1 MTNKQKQ
8 CLLTFLG
15 YDTGGIGNGWGSK
28 SRAAVEQAQED
39 LNLEPDGVWGPLTE
53 AAVLEAVYTYDDGPV
68 EEDLPDAEITGDAD
82 LDAQLVERFKGIRY
96 VSPEEAR
103 CQCGGKY
110 CNGFPALPDRV
121 MLELADDLRE
131 RGGGPLYR
139 SSFLRC
145 PTHNANSNGARNSKH
160 MFGKAL
166 DCRIEGL
173 SGQQLLFLAQADPRT
188 NYAYI
193 IGNGPYVHV
202 DVK

>member
-1 MTNKQKQ
+1 MTNMQKQ
-8 CLLTFLG
+8 CLLVFLG
-15 YDTGGIGNGWGSK
+15 YDTGGIGNGWGPK
-28 SRAAVEQAQED
+28 SIHATKCAQED
-39 LNLEPDGVWGPLTE
+39 LGLEETGVWTLETE
-53 AAVLEAVYTYDDGPV
+53 TAVLEAVYTYDVEAPV
-68 EEDLPDAEITGDAD
+68 EEAEPVIGDAD
-82 LDAQLVERFKGIRY
+82 LDRQIAERFKGIRF

-121 MLELADDLRE
+121 MLELADDLRQ

-145 PTHNANSNGARNSKH
+145 PTHNANEGGAKTSKH
-160 MFGKAL
+160 MSGKAL
-166 DCRIEGL
+166 DFRIEGL
-173 SGQQLLFLAQADPRT
+173 TGQQLYQLAKADLRT
-188 NYAYI
+188 SYTYV

>member
-15 YDTGGIGNGWGSK
+15 YDTGGIGNGWGPK
-28 SRAAVEQAQED
+28 SREAVEQAQED
-39 LNLEPDGVWGPLTE
+39 LNLEPDGVWGALTE
-53 AAVLEAVYTYDDGPV
+53 AAVLEAVYTYDDGPQPEQEPV
-68 EEDLPDAEITGDAD
+68 TGEEALDDLLA
-82 LDAQLVERFKGIRY
+82 ERFKGIRY
-96 VSPEEAR
+96 ISPEEAR
-103 CQCGGKY
+103 CQCGGRY

-145 PTHNANSNGARNSKH
+145 PTHNANSNGVKNSKH

-166 DCRIEGL
+166 DFCIDGL
-173 SGQQLLFLAQADPRT
+173 TGQQLLALAQADPRT

>member
-15 YDTGGIGNGWGSK
+15 YDTGGIGNGWGPK
-28 SRAAVEQAQED
+28 SREAVEQAQED
-39 LNLEPDGVWGPLTE
+39 LNLEPDGVWGALTE
-53 AAVLEAVYTYDDGPV
+53 TAILEAVYTYDDGPQP
-68 EEDLPDAEITGDAD
+68 EQEPITGEEALDD
-82 LDAQLVERFKGIRY
+82 LLAERFKGIRY
-96 VSPEEAR
+96 LSPEEAR
-103 CQCGGKY
+103 CQCGGRY
-110 CNGFPALPDRV
+110 CNGFPALPNRV

-145 PTHNANSNGARNSKH
+145 PTHNANSNGVKNSKH

-166 DCRIEGL
+166 DFRIDGL
-173 SGQQLLFLAQADPRT
+173 TGQQLLALAQADPRT